1 MKAYVFPGQGSQ
13 KVGMGEE
20 LFNEFEDLCS
30 VADSILGYSIKD
42 LCLEDAEKNLN
53 LTQFTQPALFI
64 VNALSYY
71 KKIKDGAPKPDFV
84 AGHSL
89 GEYNA
94 LLAAEAFDFETGVKL
109 VQKRGALMSQAPEG
123 AMAAVIGLSEE
134 KIKDFL
140 KANQLEAIDI
150 ANYNSPVQIV
160 ISGLKENI
168 KKTRPIFK
176 AEKIKCIP
184 LKVSAAFHSHYMKG
198 PEKEFRDFIDGLNFS
213 DLNTTVISNVE
224 AKPYQS
230 STIKENLAKQ
240 ISNSVRW
247 TDTVRYIADK
257 GDVEFEEVGPGTV
270 LTGLIDKILA

>member
-13 KVGMGEE
+13 KVGMGED
-20 LFNEFEDLCS
+20 LFDEFKDLCAI
-30 VADSILGYSIKD
+30 ADSILEYSIKD
-42 LCLEDAEKNLN
+42 LCLEDVEKSLN

-71 KKIKDGAPKPDFV
+71 KKIKEGAPKPDFV

-94 LLAAEAFDFETGVKL
+94 LLAAEAFDFETGVQM
-109 VQKRGALMSQAPEG
+109 VQKRGALMSRAPEG

-140 KANQLEAIDI
+140 KANNLEAIDI
-150 ANYNSPVQIV
+150 ANYNSPSQIV
-160 ISGLKENI
+160 ISGLKEDI
-168 KKTRPIFK
+168 KNARPIFK

-184 LKVSAAFHSHYMKG
+184 LKVSAAFHSRYMNG
-198 PEKEFRDFIDGLNFS
+198 PEKEFRDFIIDFNFS
-213 DLNTTVISNVE
+213 DLNTTVVSNVE

-230 STIKENLAKQ
+230 STIKENLTKQ
-240 ISNSVRW
+240 ISHSVRW
-247 TDTVRYIADK
+247 TDSVRFIADK
-257 GDVEFEEVGPGTV
+257 GDVEFEEIGPGTV
-270 LTGLIDKILA
+270 LKGLIDKILA

>member
-13 KVGMGEE
+13 KVGMGAE
-20 LFNEFEDLCS
+20 LFDEFQDLCS
-30 VADSILGYSIKD
+30 IADSILGYSIKT
-42 LCLEDAEKNLN
+42 LCLEDPEKNLN
-53 LTQFTQPALFI
+53 LTQYTQPALFI
-64 VNALSYY
+64 VSALSYY
-71 KKIKDGAPKPDFV
+71 KKMKEGAPKPDFV

-140 KANQLEAIDI
+140 TTHQLEEIDI
-150 ANYNSPVQIV
+150 ANYNSPSQIV
-160 ISGLKENI
+160 ISGLKEDI
-168 KKTRPIFK
+168 KNTRPIFK

-184 LKVSAAFHSHYMKG
+184 LKVSAAFHSRYMNG
-198 PEKEFRDFIDGLNFS
+198 PEKEYRDFINGFNFS
-213 DLNTTVISNVE
+213 DLKLTVISNVE
-224 AKPYQS
+224 AKPYPS
-230 STIKENLAKQ
+230 NNIKDNLTKQ

-247 TDTVRYIADK
+247 TDSVRYIADK
-257 GDVEFEEVGPGTV
+257 GDVQFEEIGPGQV
-270 LTGLIDKILA
+270 LQGLIGKILA